1 MNQDMQLKW
10 KVNQMDCYPEF
21 SGETDYVFNVHW
33 DCLGYYNGISG
44 GPFYGRTYGV
54 TSVPSSPGPF
64 IPYIDLKEEQVL
76 DWVYAAM
83 PSGGKENYEGSV
95 VQQIVNQINPPVV
108 TPPNPW
114 PADVFPII
122 APSIQVQPIRKDSV
136 NVIGATGS
144 SLEIVNIQ
152 VDQAGT
158 YDVAISN
165 SLGSVVSSGCNI
177 TVFPPVSPVITI
189 QPSGGDINY
198 YSMFAMSVS
207 ATGYPI
213 PSYQWNLNGSPIS
226 GAINPMYWINNADV
240 QNAGDYEVK
249 VYSAAGEVMSNV
261 AHVNVIVPEPAAP
274 TILTQPVPMTPTL
287 GSSAYFNVVG
297 SGYPPFTYQ
306 WYKDGSALAGA
317 NESTLAINQVS
328 ISDSGIYKVVLT
340 NTAGS
345 TDSNEVSLS
354 IIS

>member
-1 MNQDMQLKW
+1 
-10 KVNQMDCYPEF
+10 
-21 SGETDYVFNVHW
+21 
-33 DCLGYYNGISG
+33 
-44 GPFYGRTYGV
+44 
-54 TSVPSSPGPF
+54 
-64 IPYIDLKEEQVL
+64 LKEEQVL

-122 APSIQVQPIRKDSV
+122 APSIQVQPISGISLWSGDTANVSLSVNGQPLAYQWRKDSV